1 MPTKRTEDIIEA
13 HKKRAEKL
21 RELEIKRIERA
32 NKKYTCTKSVPHIK
46 KELKKRIKEGKCER
60 ECMKEI
66 IEDIKLVE
74 KNCGK
79 KAAEKFEKDI
89 GMKPKFEDNIK
100 LKF

>member
-1 MPTKRTEDIIEA
+1 MPTKKTQDIIEA
-13 HKKRAEKL
+13 HKKRAQRL
-21 RELEIKRIERA
+21 IDLELKRVERA

-60 ECMKEI
+60 ECFKEI